1 MAQTVTKTAAAPGA
15 GATRPVLFGG
25 PRVGKIRHYLIDF
38 STSNYVVGGE
48 DISNIFNDFV
58 EVLHICVQQK
68 DTNTAADR
76 REPEIDYAAEKV
88 LLYDAFNTEETAS
101 DQGVVTLS
109 FLAFGL

>member
-1 MAQTVTKTAAAPGA
+1 MAQTVVSTAVGPGA

-48 DISNIFNDFV
+48 DISNIFDDFV

-76 REPEIDYAAEKV
+76 REVAVDYSAQTV

-109 FLAFGL
+109 FLVFGL